1 MFIFNLTASPQGN
14 KHRNCRC
21 APIICAGAC
30 SRRLLL
36 PAANYLAA
44 GDKPPPYWRGQLHA
58 AYCRMRQDPLALPLG
73 ELSAKLTE
81 RAGHGGMRRAIRE
94 SPLHAVVYL
103 ISVGDG
109 FPVPPGTRRINCIAS
124 GYPSRDYPIRGYA
137 AHGHKQNLPDETSGV
152 LLIEPRRTHPTST
165 HTKNPPRMG
174 WVFVWRRR
182 RDSNPRDPFEVYA
195 ISNRARSTKLRDFS
209 TVPP

>member
-1 MFIFNLTASPQGN
+1 MEVAKESVGRGLAPAVCYYQRLITLRRETSPRPTG
-14 KHRNCRC
+14 
-21 APIICAGAC
+21 AG
-30 SRRLLL
+30 SHL
-36 PAANYLAA
+36 PRIAVVGEN
-44 GDKPPPYWRGQLHA
+44 
-58 AYCRMRQDPLALPLG
+58 PLALPLG

-81 RAGHGGMRRAIRE
+81 RAGYAAARWRGQGSHLVLARC
-94 SPLHAVVYL
+94 V
-103 ISVGDG
+103 
-109 FPVPPGTRRINCIAS
+109 AS
-124 GYPSRDYPIRGYA
+124 GYPSRDYPIRGDA